1 MTTVPMR
8 IAAIF
13 DLDDTL
19 VAGVT
24 GKMVVKYLRQTGQ
37 MANFV
42 RRREMLAIL
51 AQSLLFKYGFTN
63 ATAAMQVTVRVC
75 RGRTVEEMWELVNRW
90 FDEMVK
96 DALAPGALLALNW
109 HREQGH
115 ILVIC
120 TASSQFSALP
130 VARHLGM
137 QHAIFTEW
145 ESKDGRMT
153 GSVRLPIAY
162 GAGKVH
168 LLRHWADQQGVDL
181 RRSYFYSDHHS
192 DLPMLELVEHP
203 VAVNPT
209 RRLRSLAEWRC
220 WPIKVWR

>member
-1 MTTVPMR
+1 MQ

-19 VAGVT
+19 VAGAT
-24 GKMVVKYLRQTGQ
+24 GKMVVKYLRQTGELST
-37 MANFV
+37 FV

-51 AQSLLFKYGFTN
+51 GQSLLFKYGFTT
-63 ATAAMQVTVRVC
+63 ATAAMQATVRIC
-75 RGRTVEEMWELVNRW
+75 RGRTVDEMWGLVNRW
-90 FDEMVK
+90 FDAMVK
-96 DALAPGALLALNW
+96 DALAQGALDALEW

-115 ILVIC
+115 IPVIC

-130 VARHLGM
+130 VARHLDI

-145 ESKDGRMT
+145 QSSDGRMT
-153 GSVRLPIAY
+153 GSVRLPITY
-162 GAGKVH
+162 GTGKVH
-168 LLRHWADQQGVDL
+168 HLRAWADQQGIEL

-203 VAVNPT
+203 IVVNPT
-209 RRLRSLAEWRC
+209 QRLRSLAEQRC

>member
-1 MTTVPMR
+1 MT

-24 GKMVVKYLRQTGQ
+24 GRMVVKYLRKTGELST
-37 MANFV
+37 FV
-42 RRREMLAIL
+42 RRSEMLAIL
-51 AQSLLFKYGFTN
+51 AQSLLFKYGLTN

-75 RGRTVEEMWELVNRW
+75 RGRTVDEMWELVNRW
-90 FDEMVK
+90 FEEMVK
-96 DALAPGALLALNW
+96 DALAPGALTTLDW

-115 ILVIC
+115 LPVIC

-130 VARHLGM
+130 VARHLGI

-145 ESKDGRMT
+145 ESNNGRMT

-168 LLRHWADQQGVDL
+168 HLRAWADAVGVDL

-209 RRLRSLAEWRC
+209 RRLRMLAEQRC